1 MNIAPQSSH
10 PITIRLLDPAET
22 LTCPEALTAKAAF
35 PAFDSWMKFT
45 TDVYGFSL
53 HRFVTEEQESVSG
66 LLALAHVKHFILGNY
81 LTTAPFASYGGFS
94 FSSPDVRDALLGKA
108 LELGKDLQVDYVN
121 IRFDEGESIPPEG
134 WVQHPIYSTYRA
146 GLSPDTQA
154 MLASYSSDHRN
165 HIRKSLKKGFL
176 VKFGHL
182 DLLEDAYEG
191 LARSM
196 HELGSPYHSKIYLQ
210 RMAESLDQALEFAVL
225 YGPRGE
231 VAGAGVF
238 IFQGK
243 VVTNLHAN
251 ILRKFRSHYAGEFLY
266 WSVIKRYGEKDFDL
280 FDMGRSLIGSGNE
293 TFKLKWKPRK
303 QLLAYWYALRE
314 GEKLPEMNQKNPKF
328 KFAIWLWKRFPD
340 FIVQPL
346 GPFFIKGLA

>member
-1 MNIAPQSSH
+1 MIKQPQSSH
-10 PITIRLLDPAET
+10 PIHIRLLAPAET
-22 LTCPEALTAKAAF
+22 LACPESLAAMAAF
-35 PAFDSWMKFT
+35 PAFDPWMKFAAE
-45 TDVYGFSL
+45 VYGFPL
-53 HRFVTEEQESVSG
+53 YRFAAEEQHSVSG

-81 LTTAPFASYGGFS
+81 LTSAPFASYGGFS
-94 FSSPDVRDALLGKA
+94 FSSTDVRDALLEKA
-108 LELGKDLQVDYVN
+108 RELGKDLQVDYVN
-121 IRFDEGESIPPEG
+121 VRFDMGAALPPEG
-134 WVQHPIYSTYRA
+134 WVQHPNYSTYRA
-146 GLSPDTQA
+146 GLSPDAEA
-154 MLASYSSDHRN
+154 MLAAYSSDHRN
-165 HIRKSLKKGFL
+165 HIRKSLKKGFR

-182 DLLEDAYEG
+182 DLLDDAYEG

-210 RMAESLDQALEFAVL
+210 RMAESLGQALEFAVL

-238 IFQGK
+238 ISQGK

-251 ILRKFRSHYAGEFLY
+251 ILRKFRPDYAGEFLY
-266 WSVIKRYGEKDFDL
+266 WSVIQRYGEKGFDL

-293 TFKLKWKPRK
+293 TFKIKWKPRR

-314 GEKLPEMNQKNPKF
+314 GEKLPELNQKNPKF

-340 FIVQPL
+340 FIVQSW